1 MGGPWV
7 AWPEHHVEKLREL
20 WLAGNSAGQIANII
34 GAGYSRNA
42 VIGKLSRLG
51 LTGRTDRRTKYTTR
65 GVRKSRKR
73 KQPSGL
79 PMPSPMS
86 AFVAALAA
94 APVEPPPMPDAP
106 APADQRRSLLEL
118 EPHHCRWPIGDVR
131 EPDFHFCGA
140 QKGRWGRTNPAAM
153 KKGVPSAS
161 RRALASRSRFTVS
174 AATRP
179 SA

>member
-7 AWPEHHVEKLREL
+7 AWPEQHVEKLREL
-20 WLAGNSAGQIANII
+20 WMAGNSAGQIANII

-94 APVEPPPMPDAP
+94 APVEPLPMPDAP

-118 EPHHCRWPIGDVR
+118 EPHHCRWPIGDTKD
-131 EPDFHFCGA
+131 PDFHFCGA
-140 QKGRWGRTNPAAM
+140 TKVAGMSYFLAHARKAYQPPQPRRSVPVAVPVKASE
-153 KKGVPSAS
+153 GV
-161 RRALASRSRFTVS
+161 
-174 AATRP
+174 
-179 SA
+179 